1 MKIKERE
8 IEVLEKMN
16 NAVLRYEVGAG
27 HLFSAFSAQA
37 LTLLIILPSES
48 TSYRSEDA
56 GWFSRKPCIM
66 LVLGHFRFHT

>member
-16 NAVLRYEVGAG
+16 SAVLRYEVGAG

-37 LTLLIILPSES
+37 LTLLIILSS
-48 TSYRSEDA
+48 
-56 GWFSRKPCIM
+56 
-66 LVLGHFRFHT
+66 